1 MVDQLPPIKTLELDK
16 ICRVCLT
23 VKKDMRPLFGEMIA
37 ELLME
42 CARIQ
47 VMTPT
52 ANCYNVLCILFHE
65 LNIVQFCLA
74 FSSKMKEK
82 YDHCLN
88 YKSLTQ
94 FFNKIPSFI

>member
-47 VMTPT
+47 VMDTGVFFICFVGST
-52 ANCYNVLCILFHE
+52 LSELGCLYRYNG
-65 LNIVQFCLA
+65 
-74 FSSKMKEK
+74 
-82 YDHCLN
+82 
-88 YKSLTQ
+88 
-94 FFNKIPSFI
+94 

>member
-47 VMTPT
+47 VMTLQ
-52 ANCYNVLCILFHE
+52 YYSMIVVL
-65 LNIVQFCLA
+65 LN
-74 FSSKMKEK
+74 K
-82 YDHCLN
+82 YDICVHL
-88 YKSLTQ
+88 Y
-94 FFNKIPSFI
+94 

>member
-47 VMTPT
+47 VTIDHSLMVHEYF
-52 ANCYNVLCILFHE
+52 NEYIHKIL
-65 LNIVQFCLA
+65 
-74 FSSKMKEK
+74 
-82 YDHCLN
+82 YG
-88 YKSLTQ
+88 
-94 FFNKIPSFI
+94 

>member
-47 VMTPT
+47 V
-52 ANCYNVLCILFHE
+52 
-65 LNIVQFCLA
+65 
-74 FSSKMKEK
+74 KMPRVHK
-82 YDHCLN
+82 
-88 YKSLTQ
+88 
-94 FFNKIPSFI
+94 